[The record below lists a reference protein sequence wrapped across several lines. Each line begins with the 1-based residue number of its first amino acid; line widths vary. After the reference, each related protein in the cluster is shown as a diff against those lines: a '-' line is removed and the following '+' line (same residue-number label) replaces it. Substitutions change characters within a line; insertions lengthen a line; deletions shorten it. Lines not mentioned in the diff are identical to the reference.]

1 MLKIRLQRIG
11 RINLP
16 SYQVVVTEH
25 ARAPQT
31 GNFVERLGSYNPRTK
46 ERVLNAD
53 RIKYWISV
61 GAKPSDTMHNM
72 LITEGVI
79 TGKKINVLPK
89 KTVAAP
95 AVAEGSGEAKG
106 EPVAEVTST
115 EVETPVSTSVEDS
128 SEAKEEATT
137 TE

>member
-16 SYQVVVTEH
+16 SYRVVVTEH

-53 RIKYWISV
+53 RIKYWLSV
-61 GAKPSDTMHNM
+61 GAQPSDTMHNM
-72 LITEGVI
+72 LITEGI
-79 TGKKINVLPK
+79 IKGKKINVLPK
-89 KTVAAP
+89 KTIVKP
-95 AVAEGSGEAKG
+95 AVAEGSGEPKEKPNAEVPIEAEKEVIE
-106 EPVAEVTST
+106 EPVEES
-115 EVETPVSTSVEDS
+115 VETLV
-128 SEAKEEATT
+128 